1 MRATPT
7 LTERD
12 AKTYS
17 EAFGEAME
25 VETLAREFYEFRG
38 RTEAQLKALD
48 EKLVALRH
56 DLNNLGGMAR
66 SANRNGQ
73 VRIAVLGGGGA
84 ALFEIVSYFLTHL
97 R

>member
-12 AKTYS
+12 AKLY
-17 EAFGEAME
+17 ERAFGQAVDLEGL
-25 VETLAREFYEFRG
+25 TREFDRHKA
-38 RTEAQLKALD
+38 RTEAKLEAIE
-48 EKLVALRH
+48 EKLQLLRG
-56 DLNNLGGMAR
+56 DVNAIGGIAR
-66 SANRNGQ
+66 GASRNGQ

-84 ALFEIVSYFLTHL
+84 ALFEIANYFLTHL